1 MLFYYSVYSDNCF
14 LGLDT
19 YYLWQERLY
28 RALYNKVR
36 KMEDEKIDF
45 DMNTNKDELKTGKNT
60 YLDTL
65 FSVTELFFYLPLAIV
80 SAAVIWIAF
89 I

>member
-1 MLFYYSVYSDNCF
+1 
-14 LGLDT
+14 
-19 YYLWQERLY
+19 
-28 RALYNKVR
+28 
-36 KMEDEKIDF
+36 
-45 DMNTNKDELKTGKNT
+45 MNTNKDEFKTGKNT